1 MIMYTLLIHRTS
13 YCRIT
18 TILCNC
24 TCLRKFLR
32 SKYAMIQSQE
42 NIIGIA

>member
-1 MIMYTLLIHRTS
+1 MIMYTLLIHLTS

-24 TCLRKFLR
+24 TCFRT
-32 SKYAMIQSQE
+32 
-42 NIIGIA
+42 